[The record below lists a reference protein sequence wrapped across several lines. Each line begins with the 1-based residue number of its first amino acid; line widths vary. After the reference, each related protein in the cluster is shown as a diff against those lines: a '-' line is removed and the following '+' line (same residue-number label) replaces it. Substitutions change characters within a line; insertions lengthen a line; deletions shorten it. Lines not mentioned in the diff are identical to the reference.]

1 MKEFTFTLEKQ
12 THLQENTNGFFL
24 ISKAPL
30 RILRLN
36 RSLFLILKQIQ
47 KGDRLSELM
56 RGPHADRK
64 DSLLKQLLSLTSKG
78 YLKLTGLAEPKR
90 YPKVSIIIPVKDR
103 PEDIAE
109 CLQSLSDLN
118 YPEDK
123 MEVIVVDDGSTQ
135 SISDIVSSF
144 NARLIRLEESQG
156 ASVCRNIGAQNAGGD
171 ILAFLDA
178 DCMADKNWLQELVP
192 FLQIEG
198 IGAAG
203 GLVDGYYHKSQLDR
217 YEEAFSSLS
226 MGKRLI
232 FQGNTESNFY
242 VPSCNLLVTSAVF
255 RAMGGFKKGMHV
267 GEDVDLCWRIRKNGH
282 VLLYVPAGKVAHKHR
297 NKLFKML
304 QRRKDYG
311 TSEAPLYYFHRDK
324 KKRFPIS
331 IFAVLSLLAVITS
344 ILLHNPYIACSIV
357 LFFGIDLY
365 RKYINLK
372 RLNFSFPLLPVIYS
386 VLRSY
391 FSFYYFASFHLIR
404 YYLILLAGLGFIFHF
419 LWILCGIALL
429 LTSIVDYRIKKP
441 DLLYPVFLYF
451 YTLEHLAYQTG
462 VFWGCLKL
470 KHFRAYIPAFS
481 PAY

>member
-1 MKEFTFTLEKQ
+1 MKEFTFALEQ
-12 THLQENTNGFFL
+12 HAYLQEKTNGFFL
-24 ISKAPL
+24 ISKTPL

-36 RSLFLILKQIQ
+36 RALFLILKQIQ
-47 KGDRLSELM
+47 NGDRLSELIYKS
-56 RGPHADRK
+56 HEENK
-64 DSLLKQLLSLTSKG
+64 DILLKQLLSLTSKG
-78 YLKLTGLAEPKR
+78 YLKLAEVAEPES
-90 YPKVSIIIPVKDR
+90 YPAVSIIIPVKDR
-103 PEDIAE
+103 PEDIVE

-123 MEVIVVDDGSTQ
+123 MEVIVVDDGSKQ

-144 NARLIRLEESQG
+144 NAKLIKLEESQG
-156 ASVCRNIGAQNAGGD
+156 ASVCRNIGAHNAGGD

-178 DCMADKNWLQELVP
+178 DCIADKNWLREIVP
-192 FLQIEG
+192 FIQIEG
-198 IGAAG
+198 IGAVG
-203 GLVDGYYHKSQLDR
+203 GLVDSYYHKSQLDR

-232 FQGNTESNFY
+232 FQGNTESSFY

-255 RAMGGFKKGMHV
+255 RAMGGFKKEMHV

-282 VLLYVPAGKVAHKHR
+282 ILLYVPAGKVAHKHR

-331 IFAVLSLLAVITS
+331 IFAMLSLLALITA
-344 ILLHNPYIACSIV
+344 ILLRNPYIACFIV

-365 RKYINLK
+365 RKSINLK
-372 RLNFSFPLLPVIYS
+372 RQNFSFPLLPVIYS

-391 FSFYYFASFHLIR
+391 FAFYYFASFHFIR
-404 YYLILLAGLGFIFHF
+404 YYLILLIGLGFVFHF
-419 LWILCGIALL
+419 LWVLCGAALL
-429 LTSIVDYRIKKP
+429 LTSIIDYRIKKP
-441 DLLYPVFLYF
+441 DLFYPVFFYF

>member
-1 MKEFTFTLEKQ
+1 MKEFTFALEKN
-12 THLQENTNGFFL
+12 TYLQENTDGFFL
-24 ISKAPL
+24 ISEAPL
-30 RILRLN
+30 RILRVN
-36 RSLFLILKQIQ
+36 RSLFLILKRIQ
-47 KGDRLSELM
+47 KGSRLLELKY
-56 RGPHADRK
+56 GSHAENK
-64 DSLLKQLLSLTSKG
+64 DNLLKQLLSLTSKG
-78 YLKLTGLAEPKR
+78 YLKLTEVAEPES
-90 YPKVSIIIPVKDR
+90 YPDVSIIIPVKDR
-103 PEDIAE
+103 PKDIAE
-109 CLQSLSDLN
+109 CLQSLAGLN

-123 MEVIVVDDGSTQ
+123 MEVIVVDDGSKQ

-144 NARLIRLEESQG
+144 NAKLIRIEESQG
-156 ASVCRNIGAQNAGGD
+156 AAVCRNIGAQNAGGD

-178 DCMADKNWLQELVP
+178 DCMADKNWLREMVP

-203 GLVDGYYHKSQLDR
+203 GLVDSYYHKSHLDR

-226 MGKRLI
+226 MGKRMI

-242 VPSCNLLVTSAVF
+242 VPSCNLLVKSTVF

-282 VLLYVPAGKVAHKHR
+282 VLLYVPVGKVDHKHR

-331 IFAVLSLLAVITS
+331 IFAVLSLLALITS
-344 ILLHNPYIACSIV
+344 ILLQNPYIACSIV
-357 LFFGIDLY
+357 LFFGIDLF
-365 RKYINLK
+365 RKSISLK
-372 RLNFSFPLLPVIYS
+372 RLNFSFPFLQIIYS

-391 FSFYYFASFHLIR
+391 FSFYYFASFHLVR
-404 YYLILLAGLGFIFHF
+404 YYFILLAGLGIVFHF

-441 DLLYPVFLYF
+441 DLIYPVFLYF
-451 YTLEHLAYQTG
+451 YTLEHLAYQVG

-470 KHFRAYIPAFS
+470 KHFGAYIPAFS
-481 PAY
+481 PA